1 MVLGSISLLRFAH
14 EKSEMAKDTEKN
26 LSVIFIFSGIFYFVG
41 IAGLLYDHFHSF
53 LAPISLLGAVI
64 FFMAYAMVDRLEYK
78 KVNYCLS
85 FVASFLLVA
94 AAMWQYSGRPL
105 GFALL
110 LISLLGTSVGFL
122 VKREEL
128 RVWGLIILFM
138 SLFKSLFEP
147 YVPTDSVFLFNAKFG
162 LMFANTLAMLFV
174 GWLYGKFK
182 PSAFEDQVEEALQIV
197 AAIILW
203 IAVSWDMYSGLAGFG
218 SSSIEN
224 YMTLWWVIYPAALAM
239 AAFAGKRMGL
249 MKLSILLIAASLI
262 KVLILPYGPNTAFL
276 VNAKFGLMLAQ
287 TLALF
292 FVGMLYSK
300 TDPEDSASDSINV
313 IASLLFW
320 FAVSWEIVQYFG
332 GIQSENA
339 RNLLLSLWWVIYAV
353 VLMVVSGMLSKP
365 VFRKVAI
372 ALFGLSILKVF
383 LYDVQALDTPYR
395 IIAFIVLGV
404 IVLSVSFSYNKNKT
418 KIVNFI
424 EGDKK

>member
-1 MVLGSISLLRFAH
+1 
-14 EKSEMAKDTEKN
+14 
-26 LSVIFIFSGIFYFVG
+26 
-41 IAGLLYDHFHSF
+41 
-53 LAPISLLGAVI
+53 
-64 FFMAYAMVDRLEYK
+64 
-78 KVNYCLS
+78 
-85 FVASFLLVA
+85 
-94 AAMWQYSGRPL
+94 
-105 GFALL
+105 
-110 LISLLGTSVGFL
+110 
-122 VKREEL
+122 
-128 RVWGLIILFM
+128 
-138 SLFKSLFEP
+138 
-147 YVPTDSVFLFNAKFG
+147 
-162 LMFANTLAMLFV
+162 MFANTLAMLFV

-404 IVLSVSFSYNKNKT
+404 ILLSVSFSYNKNKT